1 MTQESS
7 VEVNNESANVVNE
20 FKIVNLKKI
29 AKKTFANRFL
39 ILSNDSLIFRIL
51 ITLREKCPYFPA
63 FGLNTERYG
72 VSLRIQ
78 YKCRKIRTRITPNT
92 DTFHAVLVNEEQKDV
107 NGCADSFCY

>member
-1 MTQESS
+1 MTQELS
-7 VEVNNESANVVNE
+7 VEVNNESANVVNQ

-51 ITLREKCPYFPA
+51 INVILTLRKKCPYLPA
-63 FGLNTERYG
+63 FGLNTERYE

-92 DTFHAVLVNEEQKDV
+92 DTFHEVLVNEE
-107 NGCADSFCY
+107 